1 MSRDYG
7 PSGDSFNSGQSR
19 EVNKSF
25 SQKLLLTLSKPWE
38 ERCNLYSLGNKD
50 LLIFISIFFFFS
62 FRYKT
67 KKGKIKESKVKKGR
81 KSKAQHSTTKWRRTF
96 IMFSCLMDLVL
107 THPEQSCIATI
118 SGY

>member
-7 PSGDSFNSGQSR
+7 PFGDSFNSGQSR

-67 KKGKIKESKVKKGR
+67 KKGKKKRVRSRKAGR
-81 KSKAQHSTTKWRRTF
+81 TKPS
-96 IMFSCLMDLVL
+96 I
-107 THPEQSCIATI
+107 Q
-118 SGY
+118 